1 MKSLKYLAVLTGLF
15 TLSTH
20 NPVLAESKNRII
32 QFQTEVSQKVENDE
46 MQATLYTE
54 LTNKNADVLAKEIN
68 QIINKSIN
76 LVKKHPQIQI
86 RTGSQHSYPV
96 YNDKNQISQWRS
108 RAEVTLSSS
117 DFKVTSE
124 VIAKLQQD
132 LKLSNISFNVSKA
145 QRERVEQQL
154 YLDVSQKFQS
164 RAEALLKVWNAQR
177 YELVNLQLSDSENRF
192 HAPMPMMAAP
202 TAMRKS
208 ADIEPQNYEAG
219 ESEVSVTATGSIQ
232 LF

>member
-15 TLSTH
+15 ALSTH
-20 NPVLAESKNRII
+20 NPALAESKNRII

-68 QIINKSIN
+68 QIINKNIN
-76 LVKKHPQIQI
+76 IVKKYPQIQI
-86 RTGSQHSYPV
+86 RTGNQHTYPV
-96 YNDKNQISQWRS
+96 YNDKNQISHWRS
-108 RAEVTLSSS
+108 RTEISLSSS

-145 QRERVEQQL
+145 QRERIEQQL

-192 HAPMPMMAAP
+192 HAPVAMMASAS
-202 TAMRKS
+202 MRKS